1 MTNKINKSELFKA
14 MWKNIK
20 EFAMTKSEALKK
32 AWKDAKEAAR
42 KAAEPAKS
50 FIEKAIEKG
59 NRWTKGR
66 FDRIYFDWE
75 QLGLEVEYYNTGS
88 ISSATWKGEEIS
100 NAEASRIAACKV
112 WINVEDECVYYK
124 GFRSRVIDED
134 EIGRIVR
141 NYVNA

>member
-1 MTNKINKSELFKA
+1 MTINKSELFKA

-42 KAAEPAKS
+42 KAAEPAKT

-66 FDRIYFDWE
+66 FDRIYFNWE
-75 QLGLEVEYYNTGS
+75 QMGLEVEYYNTGN

-100 NAEASRIAACKV
+100 NSEAYRIAGCKV
-112 WINVEDECVYYK
+112 WIDVNDEKVHWQ
-124 GFRSRVIDED
+124 GFRSRIVNED
-134 EIGRIVR
+134 EIGQIVR